1 MPTIF
6 DLSGEIIALCV
17 RALPVVGPP
26 IVLWSATCRLYHNG
40 LKPAVEDV
48 YTFYKY
54 ERTGVRYADLE
65 LRPDQ
70 IPRLMDEPWVRE
82 AVMGFY
88 IYVVRIAKEN
98 LTEEERKL
106 LLCMETESNTSWISG
121 SIACLTVEFSYCDTL
136 TLMAQ
141 SEALEAQM
149 AAACFMRKLH
159 EIFDTLMEGEAPFQS
174 NPWKPRTSPLTIIEL
189 GAEFHHAYQTWKR
202 AVDLECDQTQQAEE
216 KEERKEAVRVLHN
229 HSVLLARSLRQ
240 IGSRLSIYSHHIVCA
255 KILQGNM
262 REKLFKYG
270 VQDELTRLDAAIALD
285 AQEYQPQ
292 PDNLEYPMQLLHA
305 LLDAHGWL

>member
-1 MPTIF
+1 MTTIF
-6 DLSGEIIALCV
+6 HLSSELIAMCV
-17 RALPVVGPP
+17 KALPVVGTP
-26 IVLWSATCRLYHNG
+26 IVYWSATCHMYHKG

-48 YTFYKY
+48 YTIYQY
-54 ERTGVRYADLE
+54 ERTGVRYASLE
-65 LRPDQ
+65 LYPDQ
-70 IPRLMDEPWVRE
+70 IPKLMDAPWVRE

-106 LLCMETESNTSWISG
+106 LLRMETESNPFWISG
-121 SIACLTVEFSYCDTL
+121 AIECLTIEFSYCDTL

-202 AVDLECDQTQQAEE
+202 AVDLECDQTQQVQEE
-216 KEERKEAVRVLHN
+216 EERKGAVQVLHN
-229 HSVLLARSLRQ
+229 YSVLLARSL
-240 IGSRLSIYSHHIVCA
+240 GLLPDESEYSHHIVCA

-270 VQDELTRLDAAIALD
+270 GQDELTRLDAVIAQFRL
-285 AQEYQPQ
+285 YI
-292 PDNLEYPMQLLHA
+292 
-305 LLDAHGWL
+305 GWIHLNRFLS